1 MWLSLFPPVVFR
13 SPAHLGWVLVT
24 TGSPH
29 GQGKAVSLPKV
40 SLGSASLAE
49 RSETLTGGLGSV
61 AVMPLTLKLEMPSSS
76 HMLWL
81 LAFDGNHGVGMG
93 DHGAGRVRLGAL
105 IRLPYVYTRICG
117 SVVGFDT
124 QRPSRELP
132 SGRGPLEGST
142 VPRQLLKFLSFEPF
156 NNRIRRVPGY

>member
-1 MWLSLFPPVVFR
+1 MCVCVLVRTNDAQCWSLSHSGLLCGYLFFPPVVFR

-49 RSETLTGGLGSV
+49 RSETLTGGLGSL

-76 HMLWL
+76 HMLCL
-81 LAFDGNHGVGMG
+81 LAFDGNHGGGMG
-93 DHGAGRVRLGAL
+93 ITVLDV
-105 IRLPYVYTRICG
+105 CG
-117 SVVGFDT
+117 
-124 QRPSRELP
+124 
-132 SGRGPLEGST
+132 
-142 VPRQLLKFLSFEPF
+142 
-156 NNRIRRVPGY
+156 

>member
-81 LAFDGNHGVGMG
+81 LAFDGNHGGGM
-93 DHGAGRVRLGAL
+93 
-105 IRLPYVYTRICG
+105 RITVLDVCG
-117 SVVGFDT
+117 
-124 QRPSRELP
+124 
-132 SGRGPLEGST
+132 
-142 VPRQLLKFLSFEPF
+142 
-156 NNRIRRVPGY
+156 